1 MKKISTIASVAL
13 LCASLSTPA
22 QATQEQQALLATSA
36 STYLGVGLGAMYLT
50 TVGSAGAGS
59 LILAAVMSTIYVG
72 GNSAYYQGLDNDSV
86 EVLAGN
92 AKVDDLPAIS
102 IFKEDLTA
110 NSDTI
115 EQKIFEE
122 TGEEYSIEELSDE
135 DIATLA
141 LHVSQKL

>member
-22 QATQEQQALLATSA
+22 QATQEQQAILATSA

-72 GNSAYYQGLDNDSV
+72 GHAAYYQGLDNDSV
-86 EVLAGN
+86 DVLAGN
-92 AKVDDLPAIS
+92 AKVNELPAIS
-102 IFKEDLTA
+102 MFKEDLIA
-110 NSDTI
+110 NSETI
-115 EQKIFEE
+115 EQKVFEE
-122 TGEEYSIEELSDE
+122 TGEELSIQDLSDE
-135 DIATLA
+135 DIASLA
-141 LHVSQKL
+141 LHVSQNL